1 MKIVLIGSS
10 SFLAQSIMKLNSNH
24 EIIEIGR
31 KTKTPFNFP
40 NQTIDTIDLNLL
52 LSSDLVVYCAGA
64 GIQPGHQDTESI
76 IHQLNYKQPKLLI
89 DTLADA
95 NYDGQ
100 LITFGSYFEIGSSN
114 RQKPYNEIELIQS
127 TNPLPNAYCESKKKL
142 TTEIHENH
150 NKYTLNHLHLILTNI
165 YGVGEN
171 ENRLLPY
178 LARSFKAGQE
188 VSLTSGQQIRQFTH
202 VDDVSRLILGSETRN
217 LSGIL
222 NFTNPQEIS
231 VKAVVEQ
238 MAELYT
244 VSSQKL
250 KFKAVDKRD
259 SGMSYLGLDTRLLR
273 QKVSNFSFLPLKEG
287 LMTYI
292 DKA

>member
-10 SFLAQSIMKLNSNH
+10 SFLAQSIKKLNDNH

-31 KTKTPFNFP
+31 KTKTSFNFP
-40 NQTIDTIDLNLL
+40 NQTIDKIDFNLL
-52 LSSDLVVYCAGA
+52 LSSDLVIYCAGA
-64 GIQPGHQDTESI
+64 GIQPGHEDTESM
-76 IHQLNYKQPKLLI
+76 IHQLNYMQPKLLI
-89 DTLADA
+89 DNLAKIG
-95 NYDGQ
+95 YQGQ
-100 LITFGSYFEIGSSN
+100 LITFGSYFEIGHSK
-114 RQKPYNEIELIQS
+114 RHEQYNEIELIQA
-127 TNPLPNAYCESKKKL
+127 TNTLPNAYCESKKRL
-142 TTEIHENH
+142 TTHIHENQKK
-150 NKYTLNHLHLILTNI
+150 NTLNHLHLILTNI

-188 VSLTSGQQIRQFTH
+188 VSLTSGEQIRQFTH
-202 VDDVSRLILGSETRN
+202 VDDVSRFILGSQTRN
-217 LSGIL
+217 LHGIL

-238 MAELYT
+238 MAELYS

-259 SGMSYLGLDTRLLR
+259 SGMSYLGLNIRLLE

-287 LMTYI
+287 LMPYI